1 MAARIGGEL
10 IANPAPGLGIDQRR
24 VLARVKLTLV
34 GNLTGVNSV

>member
-1 MAARIGGEL
+1 MTARIGGEL
-10 IANPAPGLGIDQRR
+10 IANRAPGLGIDQRR